1 MAAAVAAANEVIS
14 FYSYTS
20 IADPQAHAAWQRE
33 TGAQLALHGRVIVA
47 TEGVSGTASGSIAAT
62 ERYAADLAAALGLDK
77 LDVKRAPVE
86 GAPFPDF
93 YVKVAAE
100 IVSTGLPC
108 TVDGSARHA
117 SPAAFRAAAA
127 SGDALILD
135 VRNGFEHD
143 VGHFAGAERAPIRT
157 MQEWKA
163 YVDAS
168 DVVGRSRGRPVLMYC
183 TGGVRCEKASAY
195 LRSRGVGDVQQ
206 LDGGIHRFLEQFPD
220 GGGVWRGRNFLFDNR
235 EAENYK
241 DGASNVV
248 GSCGDCGR
256 RWGAHDGRNVCSVCE
271 TLCLVCRDCR
281 ETRHEHYCPE
291 HEDLRGAYCWFLDA
305 CDAAAID
312 KQADALRA
320 ALEAPRARG
329 SVNRRRSLRKQ
340 LDRVAARKAALVAG
354 ADIYVGPPRCRSC
367 GSVECEGRCWGFWKT
382 A

>member
-1 MAAAVAAANEVIS
+1 MAAALAANEVIS
-14 FYSYTS
+14 FYSYTPVT
-20 IADPQAHAAWQRE
+20 DPEAHAAWQRE

-47 TEGVSGTASGSIAAT
+47 TEGVSGTASGAAAAT
-62 ERYAADLAAALGLDK
+62 REYVSQLEAALGIA
-77 LDVKRAPVE
+77 LDVKRAPLDTNA
-86 GAPFPDF
+86 APFPDF

-206 LDGGIHRFLEQFPD
+206 LDGGIHRFLEAFPD
-220 GGGVWRGRNFLFDNR
+220 GV
-235 EAENYK
+235 
-241 DGASNVV
+241 
-248 GSCGDCGR
+248 
-256 RWGAHDGRNVCSVCE
+256 
-271 TLCLVCRDCR
+271 
-281 ETRHEHYCPE
+281 
-291 HEDLRGAYCWFLDA
+291 
-305 CDAAAID
+305 DAA
-312 KQADALRA
+312 
-320 ALEAPRARG
+320 
-329 SVNRRRSLRKQ
+329 SV
-340 LDRVAARKAALVAG
+340 
-354 ADIYVGPPRCRSC
+354 
-367 GSVECEGRCWGFWKT
+367 
-382 A
+382 